1 MIRSFASVAMLAL
14 LSGCAFTED
23 SVDIKYIPT
32 TASAMADAKPIGLT
46 VIDGRLSDRNRIS
59 AKENGYGMEMAPIR
73 SKADITDVVKA
84 ALKTEFEER
93 GFHIDGGG
101 RAVSVTI
108 TRFYN
113 QFSVG
118 LVSGSAAGEVDLTV
132 TVSDE
137 AGKQLYSTTYG
148 GASKNSVLMA
158 DGSNAAASIA
168 AALKDASIKMFAD
181 PAFVAAITKT
191 APSGKPVS

>member
-1 MIRSFASVAMLAL
+1 MIRSFAAVAMLAL

-23 SVDIKYIPT
+23 SVDIKYIAT
-32 TASAMADAKPIGLT
+32 TASVMADAKPVGLT

-93 GFHIDGGG
+93 GFHVDGGG

-118 LVSGSAAGEVDLTV
+118 LVSGSAAGAVDLTV
-132 TVSDE
+132 TVADA
-137 AGKQLYSTTYG
+137 AGKQLYSTAYAGT
-148 GASKNSVLMA
+148 STSSILMA

-168 AALKDASIKMFAD
+168 AALKDASTKTFAD
-181 PAFVAAITKT
+181 PAFVT
-191 APSGKPVS
+191 AVTNDAPAGKPIS